1 VFIVEQL
8 YDSLDKISIWIPQGV
23 LTEEGK
29 ERKEYKMT
37 RIFKKYR
44 DPVNEKVNKAIE
56 TAKKALTAA
65 EYQKQEHL
73 VGACKTKLVILD
85 VKTLQTLVEAIEWV
99 RGYHKS
105 EFHDIT
111 KNMLQTSMEL

>member
-1 VFIVEQL
+1 MKQL
-8 YDSLDKISIWIPQGV
+8 YNTPSKISIWIPQQP

-37 RIFKKYR
+37 RIFKKHR

-56 TAKKALTAA
+56 TAKKALIAA

-73 VGACKTKLVILD
+73 VGVCKTKLVILD
-85 VKTLQTLVEAIEWV
+85 VKTLQTLVEAIE
-99 RGYHKS
+99 
-105 EFHDIT
+105 
-111 KNMLQTSMEL
+111 